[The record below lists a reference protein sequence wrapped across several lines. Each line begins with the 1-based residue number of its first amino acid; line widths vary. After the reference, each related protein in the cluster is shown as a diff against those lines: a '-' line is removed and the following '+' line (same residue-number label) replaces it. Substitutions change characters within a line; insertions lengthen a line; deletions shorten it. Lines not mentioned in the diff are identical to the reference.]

1 MAMNQSE
8 EQTTWNEQWSAEK
21 VELLKKAI
29 QESRIN
35 CEADGEDPFE
45 VLKDQ

>member
-1 MAMNQSE
+1 MNE
-8 EQTTWNEQWSAEK
+8 IDTQTRSNEQWSAEK